1 MMLNWSTIVII
12 SLIPFIAFII
22 ILFIRLNHHN
32 NQYYN
37 IIHGD
42 LLSLVP
48 LKIDLKNEIIT
59 FSDRLEVL
67 NRKKRISL
75 FVFKAMMNRKTK
87 VEIELF
93 IQDLLVNKV
102 PFEPCHFSVS
112 FQLRSKIIV
121 YDLSVHYFDNITKI
135 LYGQMQSNIRYN
147 RFAISQAV
155 ILQQSELTVLK
166 SAFVQSILDNF
177 SQKKYNKKTNS
188 QFEYMI
194 LIKIKNYLALENIL
208 TVNNIERMELLITY
222 YSKITLGLDNTI
234 ICKYYDGQFL
244 IYSRNK
250 KINLYRF
257 QKKINEYIKRNL
269 VEKSSYLQIQ
279 SQLLCIYSPTKTDAS
294 NVYILY
300 NQIIDKNQLALVQKR
315 DLIEIRLRTNDIKN
329 YPDFNHYSVLQSEQ
343 MEKLLTVSI
352 RPVYKSDNSHE
363 PNCYYAWWNLVKN
376 SYYESFIVLMRN
388 IQDSG
393 LWWKVN
399 EPLFI
404 KALDDFGKLKQN
416 KNLILPISLI
426 ELQDKVILTKIINL
440 VNKRKNLFE
449 NCYLIFDFQ
458 DIGEINSWNKY
469 DTIIKTIRNNKIK
482 ISFTHD
488 LRHIDNFKLINHF
501 KPDYVV
507 LTSNL
512 LEQVTFNFSKY
523 IDVIICLHYLNILG
537 IKNIL
542 ARGIINVP
550 EIIVLKGLKIDYLLG
565 KVLESEQASK
575 ALDALN
581 YPNYWKWHKSQSTKG
596 E

>member
-1 MMLNWSTIVII
+1 MNWSAIVII
-12 SLIPFIAFII
+12 SLIPFMTIII
-22 ILFIRLNHHN
+22 ILFVHLNHRN

-75 FVFKAMMNRKTK
+75 FVFKSMINRKTK
-87 VEIELF
+87 VEIEIF
-93 IQDLLVNKV
+93 IQDLLVNKI

-112 FQLRSKIIV
+112 FQLHNKIII
-121 YDLSVHYFDNITKI
+121 YDLSVHYFDNSSKI
-135 LYGQMQSNIRYN
+135 LYCQMQSNIRYN
-147 RFAISQAV
+147 RFAISQAIV
-155 ILQQSELTVLK
+155 LQQSELTVVK
-166 SAFVQSILDNF
+166 ANFVQSILDNF
-177 SQKKYNKKTNS
+177 SQKKYSKKSTS

-208 TVNNIERMELLITY
+208 TVNNIERMELLISY
-222 YSKITLGLDNTI
+222 YSKITLGLDNSI
-234 ICKYYDGQFL
+234 ICRYYDGQFL

-250 KINLYRF
+250 RINLYRF
-257 QKKINEYIKRNL
+257 QKQLNAYIKRNL

-279 SQLLCIYSPTKTDAS
+279 TQVLCIYATAKSESS

-300 NQIIDKNQLALVQKR
+300 NQIIDKNQSEIVQKT
-315 DLIEIRLRTNDIKN
+315 DLIEIKLRTNDIN
-329 YPDFNHYSVLQSEQ
+329 NFPDFNHYSVLQSEQ
-343 MEKLLTVSI
+343 MEKMLNVSI
-352 RPVYKSDNSHE
+352 RPVFKSDNSNE

-376 SYYESFIVLMRN
+376 SYYDSYLVLMRN
-388 IQDSG
+388 IQNSG
-393 LWWKVN
+393 LWWKVS

-404 KALDDFGKLKQN
+404 ESLEKFAKLKQN
-416 KNLILPISLI
+416 KNLIIPISLV
-426 ELQDKVILTKIINL
+426 ELQDKTILTKIISI
-440 VNKRKNLFE
+440 VNKRKSLFE
-449 NCYLIFDFQ
+449 NCDLIFDFQ

-469 DTIIKTIRNNKIK
+469 DPIIKIIRSNKIK

-512 LEQVTFNFSKY
+512 LEQVTFSFSKY
-523 IDVIICLHYLNILG
+523 IDVIICIHYLNILG

-542 ARGIINVP
+542 ARGLINVP
-550 EIIVLKGLKIDYLLG
+550 EIIVLKSLKVDYLLG
-565 KVLESEQASK
+565 KILESEQASK

-581 YPNYWKWHKSQSTKG
+581 YPNYWKWHKSQYMKG

>member
-1 MMLNWSTIVII
+1 MNWSAIIII
-12 SLIPFIAFII
+12 SLIPFITII
-22 ILFIRLNHHN
+22 IVLFIRLNHCN

-67 NRKKRISL
+67 NRNKRVSL
-75 FVFKAMMNRKTK
+75 FVFKSMMNRKTK
-87 VEIELF
+87 VEIEIF
-93 IQDLLVNKV
+93 IQDLLVNKT
-102 PFEPCHFSVS
+102 PFEPCHFLVS
-112 FQLRSKIIV
+112 FQLHNKIIV
-121 YDLSVHYFDNITKI
+121 YDLSVHYFDNNTKI
-135 LYGQMQSNIRYN
+135 LYGEMQSNIRYN
-147 RFAISQAV
+147 RFAISQAIV
-155 ILQQSELTVLK
+155 LQQSELTVVK
-166 SAFVQSILDNF
+166 ANFVQSVLDNF
-177 SQKKYNKKTNS
+177 SQKKYIKKSTS
-188 QFEYMI
+188 QFEYMM

-208 TVNNIERMELLITY
+208 TVNNIERMELLISY
-222 YSKITLGLDNTI
+222 YSKVTLGLDNTI
-234 ICKYYDGQFL
+234 ICRYYDGQFL

-250 KINLYRF
+250 RINLYRF
-257 QKKINEYIKRNL
+257 QKQLNFYIKRNL

-279 SQLLCIYSPTKTDAS
+279 TQVLCVYATVKSESS

-300 NQIIDKNQLALVQKR
+300 NQIIDKNQSEAVQKI
-315 DLIEIRLRTNDIKN
+315 DLIEIKLRGNDIKN
-329 YPDFNHYSVLQSEQ
+329 YPDFNHYSVLQSKQ
-343 MEKLLTVSI
+343 MEKMLNVSI
-352 RPVYKSDNSHE
+352 RPVFKSDNSNE
-363 PNCYYAWWNLVKN
+363 PNCYYAWWNLIKN
-376 SYYESFIVLMRN
+376 SYYYSYLILMRN

-393 LWWKVN
+393 LWWKVI

-404 KALDDFGKLKQN
+404 EALEKFAKLKQN
-416 KNLILPISLI
+416 KNLIIPISLV
-426 ELQDKVILTKIINL
+426 ELQDKSILIKIISI
-440 VNKRKNLFE
+440 VNKRKSLFE
-449 NCYLIFDFQ
+449 NCDLIFDFQ

-469 DTIIKTIRNNKIK
+469 DPIIKIIRSNKIK

-488 LRHIDNFKLINHF
+488 LHHIDNFKLINHF

-512 LEQVTFNFSKY
+512 LEQLTFNFSKY

-550 EIIVLKGLKIDYLLG
+550 EIIVLKSLKVDYLLG

-581 YPNYWKWHKSQSTKG
+581 YPNYWKWYKSQSMKG

>member
-1 MMLNWSTIVII
+1 MNWSAIVII
-12 SLIPFIAFII
+12 SLIPFITIII
-22 ILFIRLNHHN
+22 ILFIRLNYHN

-37 IIHGD
+37 IIHGN

-48 LKIDLKNEIIT
+48 LKIDLKNEIII

-67 NRKKRISL
+67 NRKKRVSL
-75 FVFKAMMNRKTK
+75 FVFKSMMNRKTK
-87 VEIELF
+87 VEIEIF
-93 IQDLLVNKV
+93 IQDLLVNKI

-112 FQLRSKIIV
+112 FQLHNKIIV
-121 YDLSVHYFDNITKI
+121 YDLSVHYFDNSNKI
-135 LYGQMQSNIRYN
+135 LYGQMQSNTRYN
-147 RFAISQAV
+147 RFAISQAIV
-155 ILQQSELTVLK
+155 LQQSELTVVK
-166 SAFVQSILDNF
+166 ANFVQSVLDNF
-177 SQKKYNKKTNS
+177 NQKKYNKKLNS
-188 QFEYMI
+188 QFEYMM

-208 TVNNIERMELLITY
+208 TVNNIEHMELLISY
-222 YSKITLGLDNTI
+222 YCKITLGLDNSI
-234 ICKYYDGQFL
+234 ICRYYDGQFL
-244 IYSRNK
+244 IYLCNK
-250 KINLYRF
+250 RINLYRF
-257 QKKINEYIKRNL
+257 QKQLNSYIKRNL

-279 SQLLCIYSPTKTDAS
+279 TQVLCIYVSAKSDSS

-300 NQIIDKNQLALVQKR
+300 NQIIDKNQLEPVQKN
-315 DLIEIRLRTNDIKN
+315 DLIEIKLRNNDIKN

-343 MEKLLTVSI
+343 MEKMLDVSI
-352 RPVYKSDNSHE
+352 RPVFKSDNSSE
-363 PNCYYAWWNLVKN
+363 PNCYYAWWNIVKN
-376 SYYESFIVLMRN
+376 SYYDSYLILMRN

-393 LWWKVN
+393 LWWKVT

-404 KALDDFGKLKQN
+404 EALEKFAKLKQN
-416 KNLILPISLI
+416 KNLIIPISLV
-426 ELQDKVILTKIINL
+426 ELQDKTILNKIISI

-449 NCYLIFDFQ
+449 NCDLIFDFQ

-469 DTIIKTIRNNKIK
+469 DSIIKIIRNNKIK

-488 LRHIDNFKLINHF
+488 LHHIDNFKLINHF

-512 LEQVTFNFSKY
+512 LEQVTFSFSKY

-542 ARGIINVP
+542 ARGLINVP
-550 EIIVLKGLKIDYLLG
+550 EIIILKSLKVGYLLG
-565 KVLESEQASK
+565 KISESEQASK

-581 YPNYWKWHKSQSTKG
+581 YPNYWKWHKSQSMKG

>member
-1 MMLNWSTIVII
+1 MHWSAIVII
-12 SLIPFIAFII
+12 ALIPFMTIII
-22 ILFIRLNHHN
+22 ILFIRLNHRN

-37 IIHGD
+37 VIHGD

-48 LKIDLKNEIIT
+48 LKIDLKNEVIT
-59 FSDRLEVL
+59 FSERLEVL

-75 FVFKAMMNRKTK
+75 FVFKSMMNRKTK
-87 VEIELF
+87 VKIEIF
-93 IQDLLVNKV
+93 IQNLLVNKV

-112 FQLRSKIIV
+112 FQLECKVIV
-121 YDLSVHYFDNITKI
+121 YDLSIDYFDNNNKI

-147 RFAISQAV
+147 RFAISQAI
-155 ILQQSELTVLK
+155 ILQQNELTVVK
-166 SAFVQSILDNF
+166 SAFVQTILDNF
-177 SQKKYNKKTNS
+177 SQKKYNKKINN

-208 TVNNIERMELLITY
+208 TVNNIERMELLISY
-222 YSKITLGLDNTI
+222 YSKITLGIDNTI

-257 QKKINEYIKRNL
+257 QKKINSYIKRNL

-279 SQLLCIYSPTKTDAS
+279 SQILCVYASVKTDAS

-300 NQIIDKNQLALVQKR
+300 NKIIDKNQLEVVQSR
-315 DLIEIRLRTNDIKN
+315 DLIEIKLKTNDILN
-329 YPDFNHYSVLQSEQ
+329 YPDYNHYSLLQSEQ
-343 MEKLLTVSI
+343 MEKLLSVSI
-352 RPVYKSDNSHE
+352 RPVYKSDNSNE
-363 PNCYYAWWNLVKN
+363 PNCYYAWWNFIKN
-376 SYYESFIVLMRN
+376 SYYVSFIVLMRN

-404 KALDDFGKLKQN
+404 QTFEKFAKLKQE
-416 KNLILPISLI
+416 KNLILPVSLI
-426 ELQDKVILTKIINL
+426 ELQDKTILTKLIAL
-440 VNKRKNLFE
+440 VNKRKSLFE
-449 NCYLIFDFQ
+449 NCDLIFDFQ

-469 DTIIKTIRNNKIK
+469 DSIIKTIRSNKIK

-512 LEQVTFNFSKY
+512 LEQVTFSFSKY
-523 IDVIICLHYLNILG
+523 IDVIICLHYLRILG

-550 EIIVLKGLKIDYLLG
+550 EIIVLKRLKVDYLLG
-565 KVLESEQASK
+565 KILESEQANK
-575 ALDALN
+575 VLDALN

>member
-1 MMLNWSTIVII
+1 MNWSAIVII
-12 SLIPFIAFII
+12 SLLPFITVII
-22 ILFIRLNHHN
+22 VLFVHLNHRN

-75 FVFKAMMNRKTK
+75 FVFKAMINRKTK
-87 VEIELF
+87 VEIEIF
-93 IQDLLVNKV
+93 IQDLLVNKI

-112 FQLRSKIIV
+112 FQLHNKIII
-121 YDLSVHYFDNITKI
+121 YDLSVHYFDNSSKI

-147 RFAISQAV
+147 RFAISQAIV
-155 ILQQSELTVLK
+155 LQQSELTVVK
-166 SAFVQSILDNF
+166 ASFVQSVLDNF
-177 SQKKYNKKTNS
+177 SQKKYSKKSTS

-208 TVNNIERMELLITY
+208 TVNNIERMELLISY
-222 YSKITLGLDNTI
+222 YSKITLGLDNSI
-234 ICKYYDGQFL
+234 ICRYYDGQFL

-250 KINLYRF
+250 RINLYRF
-257 QKKINEYIKRNL
+257 QKQLNAYIKRNL

-279 SQLLCIYSPTKTDAS
+279 TQVLCIYANAKSESS

-300 NQIIDKNQLALVQKR
+300 NQIIDKNQLETVQKN
-315 DLIEIRLRTNDIKN
+315 DLIEIKLRSNDIN
-329 YPDFNHYSVLQSEQ
+329 NFPDFNHYSVLQSEQ
-343 MEKLLTVSI
+343 MEKMLNVSI
-352 RPVYKSDNSHE
+352 RPVFKSDNSNE

-376 SYYESFIVLMRN
+376 SYYDSYLVLMRN

-393 LWWKVN
+393 LWWKVS

-404 KALDDFGKLKQN
+404 ESLEKFVKLKQN
-416 KNLILPISLI
+416 KNLIIPISLV
-426 ELQDKVILTKIINL
+426 ELQDKTILTKIISI
-440 VNKRKNLFE
+440 VNKRKSLFE
-449 NCYLIFDFQ
+449 NCDLIFDFQ

-469 DTIIKTIRNNKIK
+469 DPIIKAIRSNKIK

-488 LRHIDNFKLINHF
+488 LLHIDNFKLINHF

-512 LEQVTFNFSKY
+512 LEQVTFSFSKY
-523 IDVIICLHYLNILG
+523 IDVIICIHYLNILG

-542 ARGIINVP
+542 ARGLINVP
-550 EIIVLKGLKIDYLLG
+550 EIIVLKSLKVDYLLG
-565 KVLESEQASK
+565 KILESEQANK

-581 YPNYWKWHKSQSTKG
+581 YPNYWKWHKSQSMKG

>member
-1 MMLNWSTIVII
+1 MNWSAIIII
-12 SLIPFIAFII
+12 SLIPFITII
-22 ILFIRLNHHN
+22 IVLFIRLNHRN

-67 NRKKRISL
+67 NRNKRVSL
-75 FVFKAMMNRKTK
+75 FVFKSMMNRKTK
-87 VEIELF
+87 VEIEIF
-93 IQDLLVNKV
+93 IQDLLVNKT
-102 PFEPCHFSVS
+102 PFEPCHFLVS
-112 FQLRSKIIV
+112 FQLHNKIIV
-121 YDLSVHYFDNITKI
+121 YDLSVHYFDNNTKI
-135 LYGQMQSNIRYN
+135 LYGEMQSNIRYN
-147 RFAISQAV
+147 RFAISQAIV
-155 ILQQSELTVLK
+155 LQQSELTVVK
-166 SAFVQSILDNF
+166 ANFVQSVLDNF
-177 SQKKYNKKTNS
+177 SQKKYIKKSTS
-188 QFEYMI
+188 QFEYMM

-208 TVNNIERMELLITY
+208 TVNNIERMELLISY
-222 YSKITLGLDNTI
+222 YSKVTLGLDNTI
-234 ICKYYDGQFL
+234 ICRYYDGQFL

-250 KINLYRF
+250 RINLYRF
-257 QKKINEYIKRNL
+257 QKQLNFYIKRNL

-279 SQLLCIYSPTKTDAS
+279 TQVLCVYATVKSESS

-300 NQIIDKNQLALVQKR
+300 NQIIDKNQSEAVQKI
-315 DLIEIRLRTNDIKN
+315 DLIEIKLRGNDIKN
-329 YPDFNHYSVLQSEQ
+329 YPDFNHYSVLQSKQ
-343 MEKLLTVSI
+343 MEKMLNVSI
-352 RPVYKSDNSHE
+352 RPVFKSDNSNE
-363 PNCYYAWWNLVKN
+363 PNCYYAWWNLIKN
-376 SYYESFIVLMRN
+376 SYYYSYLILMRN

-393 LWWKVN
+393 LWWKVI

-404 KALDDFGKLKQN
+404 EALEKFAKLKQN
-416 KNLILPISLI
+416 KNLIIPISLV
-426 ELQDKVILTKIINL
+426 ELQDKAILIKIISI
-440 VNKRKNLFE
+440 VNKRKSLFE
-449 NCYLIFDFQ
+449 NCDLIFDFQ

-469 DTIIKTIRNNKIK
+469 DPIIKIIRSNKIK

-488 LRHIDNFKLINHF
+488 LHHIDNFKLINHF

-512 LEQVTFNFSKY
+512 LEQLTFNFSKY

-550 EIIVLKGLKIDYLLG
+550 EIIVLKSLKVDYLLG

-581 YPNYWKWHKSQSTKG
+581 YPNYWKWYKSQSMKG

>member
-1 MMLNWSTIVII
+1 MNWSAIVII
-12 SLIPFIAFII
+12 SLLPFITVII
-22 ILFIRLNHHN
+22 VLFVHLNHRN

-75 FVFKAMMNRKTK
+75 FVFKAMINRKTK
-87 VEIELF
+87 VEIEIF
-93 IQDLLVNKV
+93 IQDLLVNKI

-112 FQLRSKIIV
+112 FQLHNKIII
-121 YDLSVHYFDNITKI
+121 YDLSVHYFDNSSKI

-147 RFAISQAV
+147 RFAISQAIV
-155 ILQQSELTVLK
+155 LQQSELTVVK
-166 SAFVQSILDNF
+166 ASFVQSVLDNF
-177 SQKKYNKKTNS
+177 SQKKYSKKSTS

-208 TVNNIERMELLITY
+208 TVNNIERMELLISY
-222 YSKITLGLDNTI
+222 YSKITLGLDNSI
-234 ICKYYDGQFL
+234 ICRYYDGQFL

-250 KINLYRF
+250 RINLYRF
-257 QKKINEYIKRNL
+257 QKQLNAYIKRNL

-279 SQLLCIYSPTKTDAS
+279 TQVLCIYANAKSESS

-300 NQIIDKNQLALVQKR
+300 NQIIDKNQLETVQKN
-315 DLIEIRLRTNDIKN
+315 DLIEIKLRSNDIN
-329 YPDFNHYSVLQSEQ
+329 NFPDFNHYSVLQSEQ
-343 MEKLLTVSI
+343 MEKMLNVSI
-352 RPVYKSDNSHE
+352 RPVFKSDNSNE

-376 SYYESFIVLMRN
+376 SYYDSYLVLMRN

-393 LWWKVN
+393 LWWKVS

-404 KALDDFGKLKQN
+404 ESLEKFAKLKQN
-416 KNLILPISLI
+416 KNLIIPISLV
-426 ELQDKVILTKIINL
+426 ELQDKTILTKIISIF
-440 VNKRKNLFE
+440 NKRKSLFE
-449 NCYLIFDFQ
+449 NCDLIFDFQ

-469 DTIIKTIRNNKIK
+469 DPIIKAIRSNKIK

-488 LRHIDNFKLINHF
+488 LLHIDNFKLINHF

-512 LEQVTFNFSKY
+512 LEQVTFSFSKY
-523 IDVIICLHYLNILG
+523 IDVIICIHYLNILG

-542 ARGIINVP
+542 ARGLINVP
-550 EIIVLKGLKIDYLLG
+550 EIIVLKSLKVDYLLG
-565 KVLESEQASK
+565 KILESEQANK

-581 YPNYWKWHKSQSTKG
+581 YPNYWKWHKSQSMKG

>member
-1 MMLNWSTIVII
+1 MRWSAIVII
-12 SLIPFIAFII
+12 ALIPFMTIII
-22 ILFIRLNHHN
+22 ILFIHLNHRN

-48 LKIDLKNEIIT
+48 LKIDLKNEVIT
-59 FSDRLEVL
+59 FSERLEVL

-87 VEIELF
+87 VKIEIF

-112 FQLRSKIIV
+112 FQLGNKVIV
-121 YDLSVHYFDNITKI
+121 YDLSIDYFDSNNKI

-147 RFAISQAV
+147 RFAISQAI
-155 ILQQSELTVLK
+155 ILQQSELTVVK

-208 TVNNIERMELLITY
+208 TVNNIERMELLISY

-244 IYSRNK
+244 IYSINK

-257 QKKINEYIKRNL
+257 QKKINSYIKRNL

-279 SQLLCIYSPTKTDAS
+279 SQILCVYATAKTDAS

-300 NQIIDKNQLALVQKR
+300 NQIIDKNQLEIVQTK
-315 DLIEIRLRTNDIKN
+315 DLIEIKLKTNDILN
-329 YPDFNHYSVLQSEQ
+329 YPDYNHYSLLQSEQ

-352 RPVYKSDNSHE
+352 RPVYKSDNSNE
-363 PNCYYAWWNLVKN
+363 PNCYYAWWNFVKN
-376 SYYESFIVLMRN
+376 SYYDSFLVLMRN

-404 KALDDFGKLKQN
+404 KAFEKFAKLKQE
-416 KNLILPISLI
+416 KNLIFPVSLI
-426 ELQDKVILTKIINL
+426 ELQDRTILTKLMTL
-440 VNKRKNLFE
+440 VNRRKVLFE
-449 NCYLIFDFQ
+449 NCDLIFDFQ

-469 DTIIKTIRNNKIK
+469 DTIIKTIRSNKIK

-523 IDVIICLHYLNILG
+523 VDVIICLHYLRILG

-550 EIIVLKGLKIDYLLG
+550 EIIVLKGLKVDYLLG

-575 ALDALN
+575 VLDALN